1 MMVHRVRIVSGNR
14 MPIDMEE
21 FETAD
26 DDFFRGGSEVEV
38 NKVLEFLAFNPQKA
52 YSRQEIQNALG
63 MRTIEL
69 IFTLSRLEKEGLV
82 RHKGEYWTV
91 AESADVPEQ
100 QGQAPPTDD

>member
-1 MMVHRVRIVSGNR
+1 
-14 MPIDMEE
+14 MPIDLEE
-21 FETAD
+21 FETAE
-26 DDFFRGGSEVEV
+26 DDFFRGESTVEV

-91 AESADVPEQ
+91 SDAVELPGQSGQ
-100 QGQAPPTDD
+100 QSPQ